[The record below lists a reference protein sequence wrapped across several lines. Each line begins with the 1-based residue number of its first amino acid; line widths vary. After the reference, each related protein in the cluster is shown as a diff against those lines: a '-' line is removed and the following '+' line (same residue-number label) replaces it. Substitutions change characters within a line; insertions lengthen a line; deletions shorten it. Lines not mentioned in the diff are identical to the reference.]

1 MKTVFSF
8 VVFSVFL
15 LLAGCNFQ
23 EDTDVPEIIITEK
36 TARLIA
42 AENSFGFELYRNIF
56 TSETECDNIMVSPL
70 SVSLALAMTYNGADG
85 ETKTAMEKALKVY
98 GLTPEEINLTYH
110 ELVKA
115 LKSLDSKVLL
125 EIANAIFYREGF
137 QVEDEFVSTNK
148 KYYSAEISALDF
160 WNEKKALSTINGWVA
175 EKTHGKIESI
185 LNDISPDHLMFLLNA
200 IYFKGIWQTEFK
212 KENTRKLPFYSEEG
226 KNIDV
231 ETMQRTDTLL
241 YVSNE
246 LFSAIQLPYGK
257 GSYNMNIFLPHKQK
271 TLENIISELN
281 PENWKIWIESF
292 REKQNVDIKL
302 PRFQYEYEI
311 TLNDI
316 LSEMG
321 MGIAFTGA
329 ADFSKINKGGG
340 LSIDFV
346 KHKTFIEVNEEG
358 TEAAAVTV
366 VAIKESMTILT
377 PFIVDRPFMYAITEK
392 NTGAILFMGTVK
404 NPQEN

>member
-56 TSETECDNIMVSPL
+56 TSETKCDNIMVSPL